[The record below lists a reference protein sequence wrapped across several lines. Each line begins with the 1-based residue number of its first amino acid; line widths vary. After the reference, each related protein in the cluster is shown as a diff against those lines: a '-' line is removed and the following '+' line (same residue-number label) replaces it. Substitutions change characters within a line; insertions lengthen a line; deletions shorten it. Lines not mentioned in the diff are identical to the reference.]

1 MKKTKL
7 FTKLFLS
14 TLFITLFITL
24 LAHEL
29 LFFLAPVLGTT
40 IENED
45 TATSVVKDFSFL
57 TEITFQADDYISGVI
72 RSALPYSMLVCCIV
86 SLGFSYFFSKA
97 ISAPITRIAENTSE
111 MAKLNKAVRCSENSC
126 YEITILSQN
135 INNLYGSL
143 LTTIENLESEKASVS
158 ESEKM
163 KVDFLRSASH
173 ELKTPI
179 TALNAILE
187 NMILGVGKYKD
198 YATYLPKCKEISEQ
212 LGNMICEILNTS
224 KMNLLADDEEHIETD
239 IHALITELCITY
251 QTIAKSK
258 GQFFKLSSGKIQPV
272 ITRPNLFRK
281 ALSNILTNAILYTK
295 PGGRIEVTLTTDEL
309 VIENECTPIAEE
321 HLKHIFEPFYR
332 PEYSRNRNTGGNGLG
347 LYLTATILE
356 ALDFQYDFSPSLTN
370 DGMRF
375 KIYFKRL
382 I

>member
-7 FTKLFLS
+7 FTKLFFS

-40 IENED
+40 IDHGD
-45 TATSVVKDFSFL
+45 TATSIVKDFSFF
-57 TEITFQADDYISGVI
+57 TEVTFQADDYISGVI
-72 RSALPYSMLVCCIV
+72 RSALPYSMIVCCIV
-86 SLGFSYFFSKA
+86 SFIFSFFFSKA
-97 ISAPITRIAENTSE
+97 ISTPIIRIAENTSE
-111 MAKLNKAVRCSENSC
+111 MAKLNKTVRCSENSC
-126 YEITILSQN
+126 YEIAMLSQN
-135 INNLYGSL
+135 INNLYGSF
-143 LTTIENLESEKASVS
+143 LTTIENLESEKVRVS

-163 KVDFLRSASH
+163 KVEFLRSASH

-198 YATYLPKCKEISEQ
+198 YELYLPKCKEISEQ

-239 IHALITELCITY
+239 MHTMITELCVTY

-258 GQFFKLSSGKIQPV
+258 GQFFKLSSEKIQPV

-281 ALSNILTNAILYTK
+281 ALSNILTNAILYTNA
-295 PGGRIEVTLTTDEL
+295 GGRITVTLTTDEL
-309 VIENECTPIAEE
+309 VIENECMPISEE

-332 PEYSRNRNTGGNGLG
+332 PEYSRDRNTGGNGLG

-356 ALDFQYDFSPSLTN
+356 ALDFQYNFSPSLTN
-370 DGMRF
+370 DSMQF